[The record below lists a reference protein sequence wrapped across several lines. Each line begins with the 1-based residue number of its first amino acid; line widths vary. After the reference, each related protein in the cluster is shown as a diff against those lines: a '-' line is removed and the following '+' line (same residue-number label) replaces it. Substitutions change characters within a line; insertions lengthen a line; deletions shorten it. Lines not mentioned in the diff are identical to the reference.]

1 MVELGKHVKA
11 KKDVI
16 EVNIS
21 NWKKRPTT
29 YAYEVAQ
36 LFQDCGS
43 GDYVEKVEDPEKAKK
58 VKEATLPKA
67 NVKDTL
73 SASEAAPNK
82 PKGVKMMKAK

>member
-1 MVELGKHVKA
+1 MSS
-11 KKDVI
+11 VI
-16 EVNIS
+16 KVNIS

-29 YAYEVAQ
+29 NAYEVAQ

-58 VKEATLPKA
+58 VKEAALPKA